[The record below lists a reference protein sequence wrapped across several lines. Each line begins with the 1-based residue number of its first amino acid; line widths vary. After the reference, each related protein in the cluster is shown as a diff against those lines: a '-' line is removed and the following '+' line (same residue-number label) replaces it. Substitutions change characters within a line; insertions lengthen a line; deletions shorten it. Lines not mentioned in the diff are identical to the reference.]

1 MTKQTNNIQG
11 VVKDRKPKRLAFKNK
26 IIAGILA
33 LGLAFGLGA
42 TLTACGPDEPTPPP
56 VTISNVTQLV
66 QEYDEQTD
74 KFLNNEVLEDAV
86 KYSTGTYDEEKLL
99 DATYDLGDGN
109 SKTLN
114 SVKVIF
120 TYKDGDDRLYNV
132 NEMKFDT
139 SIDLGK
145 IANYDQNQTELAQIA
160 DDATISNQYTT
171 TYNVNES
178 VQNDKL
184 AEAIYKNVVKSN
196 ETATHLTLKNNGEI
210 YFALG
215 GSTKVSLCNQY
226 ELVAQTNSSVKSY
239 DLVIKQQDSI
249 EDMIS
254 SLSNPNNYKLRETRD
269 IENIET
275 SVVYKEYEKENVD
288 VPPPVEEIDN
298 IGELLKDHAT
308 ETYAFLNKQTEKA
321 VEKIV
326 GEYNKQ
332 NVKAVRYD
340 IGDNSK
346 EELDN
351 VKVEIVVADPSVE
364 GKETYYR
371 ATVNFVSPVDLNEI
385 AENGEKTVAEVE
397 NANIEDTFEYNAKE
411 MYFRQGIVDA
421 LMEIAGVN
429 ENDGHVM
436 VDFGAD
442 NAGETTFTML
452 VSSEAG
458 VTEYD
463 ITVATGANEAE
474 TIQNI
479 KDAGMM
485 DNEYS
490 VIQFNN
496 AYTEQEYKEQE
507 YTIEN
512 IEEALEYY
520 SEQINANLQPVLNY
534 VVNNFITRNANILSY
549 KIDLGDV
556 VDGKITDIK
565 LGIEYNDT
573 RTNNNAYMI
582 YNVTLPT
589 ELTVNNLL
597 DKSVIENLKLSNDNI
612 TQEYSYIY
620 NPATQGDKDDFIKA
634 VVNKFDPDFNLESE
648 DVKLIYTDNGSTLD
662 DDYGTCRN
670 FKIVAISNEGVRQY
684 SIITPNIQDSELID
698 YISRGA
704 FKLNGKVELDFFDNQ
719 INVEVEN
726 EAEQANYDEYDL

>member
-132 NEMKFDT
+132 NEMKFET

-171 TYNVNES
+171 TYNVIES

-196 ETATHLTLKNNGEI
+196 ETATHLTLKNNGVVSDNLE
-210 YFALG
+210 G
-215 GSTKVSLCNQY
+215 GMVLYNCNKY
-226 ELVAQTNSSVKSY
+226 ELIAQTAKSVKSY
-239 DLVIKQQDSI
+239 EVLVKAQDSI

-479 KDAGMM
+479 KDAGIM

-520 SEQINANLQPVLNY
+520 SDQINANLQPVYEAVLD
-534 VVNNFITRNANILSY
+534 RANAKAENVTDY
-549 KIDLGDV
+549 RWDLGEV
-556 VDGKITDIK
+556 VDGNIQNIK
-565 LGIEYNDT
+565 LAFNQSVGNDSVYT
-573 RTNNNAYMI
+573 IYTVKLPNA
-582 YNVTLPT
+582 VA
-589 ELTVNNLL
+589 VGDLL
-597 DKSVIENLKLSNDNI
+597 KSDTFKDISIPRSNI
-612 TQEYSYIY
+612 TRDYMYGY
-620 NPATQGDKDDFIKA
+620 DLATQGDKDDFIKA

-648 DVKLIYTDNGSTLD
+648 DIKLIYKDNGTQLD
-662 DDYGTCRN
+662 NDYGQGR
-670 FKIVAISNEGVRQY
+670 FLSVVVISNEGVREY
-684 SIITPNIQDSELID
+684 NIITPNIEDSELID
-698 YISRGA
+698 YISRDA
-704 FKLNGKVELDFFDNQ
+704 FKLNGKVELDFSDNQ

>member
-132 NEMKFDT
+132 NEMKFET

-171 TYNVNES
+171 TYNINES

-196 ETATHLTLKNNGEI
+196 ETATHLTLKNNGVVSDNLE
-210 YFALG
+210 G
-215 GSTKVSLCNQY
+215 GMVLYNCNKY
-226 ELVAQTNSSVKSY
+226 ELIAQTAKSVKSY
-239 DLVIKQQDSI
+239 EVLVKAQDSI

-308 ETYAFLNKQTEKA
+308 ETYAFLNEQTEKA

-346 EELDN
+346 AELDN

-520 SEQINANLQPVLNY
+520 SEQINANLQPVYEAVLD
-534 VVNNFITRNANILSY
+534 RANAKAENVTDY
-549 KIDLGDV
+549 RWDLGEV
-556 VDGKITDIK
+556 VDGNIQNIK
-565 LGIEYNDT
+565 LAFNQKLTESQSGYMVYTVKLPNAVAVGDLLKSDTFKNISIPKGNIVNDYTYGYNQ
-573 RTNNNAYMI
+573 
-582 YNVTLPT
+582 
-589 ELTVNNLL
+589 
-597 DKSVIENLKLSNDNI
+597 S
-612 TQEYSYIY
+612 
-620 NPATQGDKDDFIKA
+620 TQGDKDDFIKA

-648 DVKLIYTDNGSTLD
+648 DIKLIYKDNGTQLD
-662 DDYGTCRN
+662 NDYGQGR
-670 FKIVAISNEGVRQY
+670 FLSVVVISNEGVREY
-684 SIITPNIQDSELID
+684 NIITPNIEDSELID
-698 YISRGA
+698 YISRDA
-704 FKLNGKVELDFFDNQ
+704 FKLNGKVELDFSDNQ

>member
-132 NEMKFDT
+132 NEMKFET

-171 TYNVNES
+171 TYNINES

-308 ETYAFLNKQTEKA
+308 ETYAFLEKQTEEA
-321 VEKIV
+321 VKEIV

-346 EELDN
+346 TELNN

-474 TIQNI
+474 TIQNL
-479 KDAGMM
+479 KDAGIM

-520 SEQINANLQPVLNY
+520 SDQINANLQPVYEAVLD
-534 VVNNFITRNANILSY
+534 RANAKAENVTDY
-549 KIDLGDV
+549 RWDLGEV
-556 VDGKITDIK
+556 VDGNIQNIK
-565 LGIEYNDT
+565 LAFNQKLTESQSGYMVYTVKLPNAVAVGDLLKSDTFKNISIPKGNIVNDYTYGYNQ
-573 RTNNNAYMI
+573 
-582 YNVTLPT
+582 
-589 ELTVNNLL
+589 
-597 DKSVIENLKLSNDNI
+597 S
-612 TQEYSYIY
+612 
-620 NPATQGDKDDFIKA
+620 TQGDKDDFIKA

-698 YISRGA
+698 YISRDA

>member
-132 NEMKFDT
+132 NEMKFET

-171 TYNVNES
+171 TYNVIES

-196 ETATHLTLKNNGEI
+196 ETATHLTLKNIELGGYFILNGED
-210 YFALG
+210 
-215 GSTKVSLCNQY
+215 TLCNKY
-226 ELVAQTNSSVKSY
+226 ELIAQTAKSVKSY
-239 DLVIKQQDSI
+239 EVLVKAQDSI

-298 IGELLKDHAT
+298 IGELLKDHAA

-346 EELDN
+346 AELDN

-371 ATVNFVSPVDLNEI
+371 ATVNFASPVDLNEI
-385 AENGEKTVAEVE
+385 AENGEKTVAKVE

-421 LMEIAGVN
+421 LTEIAGVN

-436 VDFGAD
+436 VDFGVD

-479 KDAGMM
+479 KDAGIM

-520 SEQINANLQPVLNY
+520 SDQINANLQPVYEAVLD
-534 VVNNFITRNANILSY
+534 RANAKAENVTDY
-549 KIDLGDV
+549 RWDLGEV
-556 VDGKITDIK
+556 VDGNIQNIK
-565 LGIEYNDT
+565 LAFNQKLTESQSGYMVYTVKLPNAVAVGDLLKSDTFKNISIPKGNIINDYTYGYNQ
-573 RTNNNAYMI
+573 
-582 YNVTLPT
+582 
-589 ELTVNNLL
+589 
-597 DKSVIENLKLSNDNI
+597 S
-612 TQEYSYIY
+612 
-620 NPATQGDKDDFIKA
+620 TQGDKDDFIKA

-648 DVKLIYTDNGSTLD
+648 DVKLIYTDNGVGLD
-662 DDYGTCRN
+662 DDYNECRR
-670 FKIVAISNEGVRQY
+670 FTVITISNEGVREY
-684 SIITPNIQDSELID
+684 YITTPNIQDSELID
-698 YISRGA
+698 YISRDA
-704 FKLNGKVELDFFDNQ
+704 FKLNNKKELDFSNNQ

>member
-132 NEMKFDT
+132 NEMKFET

-171 TYNVNES
+171 TYNVIES

-308 ETYAFLNKQTEKA
+308 ETYAFLNEQTEKA

-346 EELDN
+346 AELDN

-520 SEQINANLQPVLNY
+520 SEQINANLQPVYEAVLD
-534 VVNNFITRNANILSY
+534 RANAKAENVTDY
-549 KIDLGDV
+549 RWDLGEV
-556 VDGKITDIK
+556 VDGNIQNIK
-565 LGIEYNDT
+565 LAFNQKLTESQSGYMVYTVKLPNAVAVGDLLKSDTFKNISIPKGNIVNDYTYGYNQ
-573 RTNNNAYMI
+573 
-582 YNVTLPT
+582 
-589 ELTVNNLL
+589 
-597 DKSVIENLKLSNDNI
+597 S
-612 TQEYSYIY
+612 
-620 NPATQGDKDDFIKA
+620 TQGDKDDFIKA

-648 DVKLIYTDNGSTLD
+648 DIKLIYKDNGTQLD
-662 DDYGTCRN
+662 NDYGQGR
-670 FKIVAISNEGVRQY
+670 FLSVVVISNEGVREY
-684 SIITPNIQDSELID
+684 NIITPNIEDSELID
-698 YISRGA
+698 YISRDA
-704 FKLNGKVELDFFDNQ
+704 FKLNGKVELDFSDNQ

>member
-132 NEMKFDT
+132 NEMKFET

-171 TYNVNES
+171 TYNVIES

-308 ETYAFLNKQTEKA
+308 ETYAFLNEQTEKA
-321 VEKIV
+321 VEEIV

-346 EELDN
+346 TELDN

-364 GKETYYR
+364 GRETYYR
-371 ATVNFVSPVDLNEI
+371 ATVNFASPVDLNEI
-385 AENGEKTVAEVE
+385 AENGENTVAEVE

-436 VDFGAD
+436 VDFGVD

-479 KDAGMM
+479 KDAGIM

-520 SEQINANLQPVLNY
+520 SDQINANLQPVYEAVLD
-534 VVNNFITRNANILSY
+534 RANAKAENVTDY
-549 KIDLGDV
+549 RWDLGEV
-556 VDGKITDIK
+556 VDGNIQNIK
-565 LGIEYNDT
+565 LAFNQKLTESQSGYMVYTVKLPNAVAVGDLLKSDTFKNISIPKGNIVNDYTYGYNQ
-573 RTNNNAYMI
+573 
-582 YNVTLPT
+582 
-589 ELTVNNLL
+589 
-597 DKSVIENLKLSNDNI
+597 S
-612 TQEYSYIY
+612 
-620 NPATQGDKDDFIKA
+620 TQGDKDDFIKA

-698 YISRGA
+698 YISRDA

>member
-132 NEMKFDT
+132 NEMKFET

-171 TYNVNES
+171 TYNVIES

-308 ETYAFLNKQTEKA
+308 ETYAFLNEQTEKA

-346 EELDN
+346 AELDN

-397 NANIEDTFEYNAKE
+397 NANIEDTFDYSAKE

-520 SEQINANLQPVLNY
+520 SEQINANLQPVYEAVLD
-534 VVNNFITRNANILSY
+534 RANAKAENVTDY
-549 KIDLGDV
+549 RWDLGEV
-556 VDGKITDIK
+556 VDGNIQNIK
-565 LGIEYNDT
+565 LAFNQKLTESQSGYMVYTVKLPNAVAVGDLLKSDTFKNISIPKGNIVNDYTYGYNQ
-573 RTNNNAYMI
+573 
-582 YNVTLPT
+582 
-589 ELTVNNLL
+589 
-597 DKSVIENLKLSNDNI
+597 S
-612 TQEYSYIY
+612 
-620 NPATQGDKDDFIKA
+620 TQGDKDDFIKA

-648 DVKLIYTDNGSTLD
+648 DIKLIYKDNGTQLD
-662 DDYGTCRN
+662 NDYGQGR
-670 FKIVAISNEGVRQY
+670 FLSVVVISNEGVREY
-684 SIITPNIQDSELID
+684 NIITPNIEDSELID
-698 YISRGA
+698 YISRDA
-704 FKLNGKVELDFFDNQ
+704 FKLNGKVELDFSDNQ

>member
-74 KFLNNEVLEDAV
+74 KFLNNEVLEDAI

-308 ETYAFLNKQTEKA
+308 ETYAFLEKQTEEA
-321 VEKIV
+321 VKEIV

-346 EELDN
+346 TELDN

-364 GKETYYR
+364 GRETYYR
-371 ATVNFVSPVDLNEI
+371 ATVNFASPVDLNEI
-385 AENGEKTVAEVE
+385 AENGENTVAEVE
-397 NANIEDTFEYNAKE
+397 DANIEDAFEYNAKE

-479 KDAGMM
+479 KDAGIM

-520 SEQINANLQPVLNY
+520 SDQINANLQPVYEAVLD
-534 VVNNFITRNANILSY
+534 RANAKAENVTDY
-549 KIDLGDV
+549 RWDLGEV
-556 VDGKITDIK
+556 VDGNIQNIK
-565 LGIEYNDT
+565 LAFNQKLTESQSGYMVYTVKLPNAVAVGDLLKSDTFKNISIPKGNIVNDYTYGYNQ
-573 RTNNNAYMI
+573 
-582 YNVTLPT
+582 
-589 ELTVNNLL
+589 
-597 DKSVIENLKLSNDNI
+597 S
-612 TQEYSYIY
+612 
-620 NPATQGDKDDFIKA
+620 TQGDKDDFIKA

-698 YISRGA
+698 YISRDA

>member
-74 KFLNNEVLEDAV
+74 KFLNNEVLEDAI

-275 SVVYKEYEKENVD
+275 SVVYKEYEKED

-308 ETYAFLNKQTEKA
+308 ETYAFLNEQTEKA

-346 EELDN
+346 AELDN

-371 ATVNFVSPVDLNEI
+371 ATVNFASPVDLNEI
-385 AENGEKTVAEVE
+385 AENGENTVAEVE
-397 NANIEDTFEYNAKE
+397 DANIEDTFDYSAKE

-436 VDFGAD
+436 VDFGVD

-479 KDAGMM
+479 KDAGIM

-520 SEQINANLQPVLNY
+520 SEQINANLQTIYDAVINKFGRGY
-534 VVNNFITRNANILSY
+534 EVNSY
-549 KIDLGDV
+549 KIDLGEV
-556 VDGKITDIK
+556 VDGKISNIKFGISYTDPR
-565 LGIEYNDT
+565 ND
-573 RTNNNAYMI
+573 NNGYRI

-589 ELTVNNLL
+589 EITV
-597 DKSVIENLKLSNDNI
+597 KSVIENLKLSDDNI
-612 TQEYSYIY
+612 KQEYSYIY

-634 VVNKFDPDFNLESE
+634 VVNKFAPDFNIESE
-648 DVKLIYTDNGSTLD
+648 DVKLIYKDNGTQLD
-662 DDYGTCRN
+662 NDYGQGR
-670 FKIVAISNEGVRQY
+670 FLSVVVISNEGVREY
-684 SIITPNIQDSELID
+684 NIITPNIEDSELID
-698 YISRGA
+698 YISRDA
-704 FKLNGKVELDFFDNQ
+704 FKLNGKVELDFSDNQ

>member
-132 NEMKFDT
+132 NEMKFET

-171 TYNVNES
+171 TYNINES

-196 ETATHLTLKNNGEI
+196 ETATHLTLKNIELGGYFILNGED
-210 YFALG
+210 
-215 GSTKVSLCNQY
+215 TLCNKY
-226 ELVAQTNSSVKSY
+226 ELIAQTAKSVKSY
-239 DLVIKQQDSI
+239 EVLVKAQDSI

-275 SVVYKEYEKENVD
+275 SVVYKEYEKED

-346 EELDN
+346 TELNN

-371 ATVNFVSPVDLNEI
+371 ATVNFASPVDLNEI
-385 AENGEKTVAEVE
+385 AENGEKTVAKVE

-463 ITVATGANEAE
+463 ITVATGTNEAE

-479 KDAGMM
+479 KDAGIM
-485 DNEYS
+485 DNEQS
-490 VIQFNN
+490 VIIFNN

-520 SEQINANLQPVLNY
+520 SEQINANLQTIYDAVINKFGRGY
-534 VVNNFITRNANILSY
+534 EVNSY
-549 KIDLGDV
+549 KIDLGEV
-556 VDGKITDIK
+556 VDGKISNIKFGISYTDPR
-565 LGIEYNDT
+565 ND
-573 RTNNNAYMI
+573 NNGYRI

-589 ELTVNNLL
+589 EITVNNLL
-597 DKSVIENLKLSNDNI
+597 DKSVIENLKLSDDNI
-612 TQEYSYIY
+612 KQEYSYIY

-634 VVNKFDPDFNLESE
+634 VVNKFAPDFNIESE
-648 DVKLIYTDNGSTLD
+648 DVKLIYKDNGTQLD
-662 DDYGTCRN
+662 NDYGQGR
-670 FKIVAISNEGVRQY
+670 FLSVVVISNEGVREY
-684 SIITPNIQDSELID
+684 NIITPNIEDSELID
-698 YISRGA
+698 YISRDA
-704 FKLNGKVELDFFDNQ
+704 FKLNGKVELDFSDNQ
-719 INVEVEN
+719 INVE
-726 EAEQANYDEYDL
+726 ANYDEYDL

>member
-132 NEMKFDT
+132 NEMKFET

-171 TYNVNES
+171 TYNINES

-196 ETATHLTLKNNGEI
+196 ETATHLTLKNNGVVSDNLE
-210 YFALG
+210 G
-215 GSTKVSLCNQY
+215 GMVLYNCNKY
-226 ELVAQTNSSVKSY
+226 ELIAQTAKSVKSY
-239 DLVIKQQDSI
+239 EVLVKAQDSI

-463 ITVATGANEAE
+463 ITVATGTNEAE

-479 KDAGMM
+479 KDAGIM
-485 DNEYS
+485 DNEQS
-490 VIQFNN
+490 VIIFNN

-520 SEQINANLQPVLNY
+520 SEQINANLQTIYDAVINKFGRGY
-534 VVNNFITRNANILSY
+534 EVNSY
-549 KIDLGDV
+549 KIDLGEV
-556 VDGKITDIK
+556 VDGKISNIKFGISYTDPR
-565 LGIEYNDT
+565 ND
-573 RTNNNAYMI
+573 NNGYRI

-589 ELTVNNLL
+589 EITVNNLL
-597 DKSVIENLKLSNDNI
+597 DKSVIENLKLSDDNI
-612 TQEYSYIY
+612 KQEYSYIY

-698 YISRGA
+698 YISRDA

>member
-74 KFLNNEVLEDAV
+74 KFLNNEVLEDAI

-275 SVVYKEYEKENVD
+275 SVVYKEYEKED

-308 ETYAFLNKQTEKA
+308 ETYAFLNEQTEKA

-346 EELDN
+346 AELDN

-520 SEQINANLQPVLNY
+520 SDQINANLQPVYEAVLD
-534 VVNNFITRNANILSY
+534 RANAKAENVTDY
-549 KIDLGDV
+549 RWDLGEV
-556 VDGKITDIK
+556 VDGNIQNIK
-565 LGIEYNDT
+565 LAFNQKLTESQSGYMVYTVKLPNAVAVGDLLKSDTFKNISIPKGNIVNDYTYGYNQ
-573 RTNNNAYMI
+573 
-582 YNVTLPT
+582 
-589 ELTVNNLL
+589 
-597 DKSVIENLKLSNDNI
+597 S
-612 TQEYSYIY
+612 
-620 NPATQGDKDDFIKA
+620 TQGDKDDFIKA

-648 DVKLIYTDNGSTLD
+648 DIKLIYKDNGTQLD
-662 DDYGTCRN
+662 NDYGQGR
-670 FKIVAISNEGVRQY
+670 FLSVVVISNEGVREY
-684 SIITPNIQDSELID
+684 NIITPNIEDSELID
-698 YISRGA
+698 YISRDA
-704 FKLNGKVELDFFDNQ
+704 FKLNGKVELDFSDNQ

>member
-74 KFLNNEVLEDAV
+74 KFLNNEVLEDAI

-171 TYNVNES
+171 TYNINES

-196 ETATHLTLKNNGEI
+196 ETATHLTLKNNGVVSDNLE
-210 YFALG
+210 G
-215 GSTKVSLCNQY
+215 GMVLYNCNKY
-226 ELVAQTNSSVKSY
+226 ELIAQTAKSVKSY
-239 DLVIKQQDSI
+239 EVLVKAQDSI

-308 ETYAFLNKQTEKA
+308 ETYAFLNEQTEKA

-346 EELDN
+346 AELDN

-520 SEQINANLQPVLNY
+520 SEQINANLQPVYEAVLD
-534 VVNNFITRNANILSY
+534 RANAKAENVTDY
-549 KIDLGDV
+549 RWDLGEV
-556 VDGKITDIK
+556 VDGNIQNIK
-565 LGIEYNDT
+565 LAFNQKLTESQSGYMVYTVKLPNAVAVGDLLKSDTFKNISIPKGNIVNDYTYGYNQ
-573 RTNNNAYMI
+573 
-582 YNVTLPT
+582 
-589 ELTVNNLL
+589 
-597 DKSVIENLKLSNDNI
+597 S
-612 TQEYSYIY
+612 
-620 NPATQGDKDDFIKA
+620 TQGDKDDFIKA

-648 DVKLIYTDNGSTLD
+648 DIKLIYKDNGTQLD
-662 DDYGTCRN
+662 NDYGQGR
-670 FKIVAISNEGVRQY
+670 FLSVVVISNEGVREY
-684 SIITPNIQDSELID
+684 NIITPNIEDSELID
-698 YISRGA
+698 YISRDA
-704 FKLNGKVELDFFDNQ
+704 FKLNGKVELDFSDNQ

>member
-74 KFLNNEVLEDAV
+74 KFLNNEVLEDAI

-308 ETYAFLNKQTEKA
+308 ETYAFLNEQTEKA

-346 EELDN
+346 AELDN

-520 SEQINANLQPVLNY
+520 SEQINANLQPVYEAVLD
-534 VVNNFITRNANILSY
+534 RANAKAENVTDY
-549 KIDLGDV
+549 RWDLGEV
-556 VDGKITDIK
+556 VDGNIQNIK
-565 LGIEYNDT
+565 LAFNQKLTESQSGYMVYTVKLPNAVAVGDLLKSDTFKNISIPKGNIVNDYTYGYNQ
-573 RTNNNAYMI
+573 
-582 YNVTLPT
+582 
-589 ELTVNNLL
+589 
-597 DKSVIENLKLSNDNI
+597 S
-612 TQEYSYIY
+612 
-620 NPATQGDKDDFIKA
+620 TQGDKDDFIKA

-698 YISRGA
+698 YISRDA

>member
-74 KFLNNEVLEDAV
+74 KFLNNEVLEDAI

-132 NEMKFDT
+132 NEMKFET

-308 ETYAFLNKQTEKA
+308 ETYAFLEKQTEEA
-321 VEKIV
+321 VKEIV

-346 EELDN
+346 TELDN
-351 VKVEIVVADPSVE
+351 VKVEIVVADPNIE
-364 GKETYYR
+364 GRETYYR
-371 ATVNFVSPVDLNEI
+371 ATVNFASPVDLNEI
-385 AENGEKTVAEVE
+385 AENGENTVAEVAD
-397 NANIEDTFEYNAKE
+397 ANIEDTFDYSAKE

-436 VDFGAD
+436 VDFGVD
-442 NAGETTFTML
+442 NAGKTTFTML

-479 KDAGMM
+479 KDAGIM

-507 YTIEN
+507 FTIEN

-520 SEQINANLQPVLNY
+520 SEQINANLQAVLNY

-597 DKSVIENLKLSNDNI
+597 DKSVIENLKLSSDNI
-612 TQEYSYIY
+612 NQEYSYIY
-620 NPATQGDKDDFIKA
+620 NPATQGDKNDFIKA

-648 DVKLIYTDNGSTLD
+648 DVKLIFNDNGTQLD
-662 DDYGTCRN
+662 NDYGQGR
-670 FKIVAISNEGVRQY
+670 FLSVVVISNEGVREY
-684 SIITPNIQDSELID
+684 NIITPNIQDSELID
-698 YISRGA
+698 YISRDA
-704 FKLNGKVELDFFDNQ
+704 FKLNNKKELDFSDNQ

>member
-385 AENGEKTVAEVE
+385 AENGENTVAEVE
-397 NANIEDTFEYNAKE
+397 DANIEDTFDYNAKE

-452 VSSEAG
+452 VSSDAG

-463 ITVATGANEAE
+463 VTVPTGANEAE

-479 KDAGMM
+479 KDAGIM

-520 SEQINANLQPVLNY
+520 SDQINANLQPVYEAVLD
-534 VVNNFITRNANILSY
+534 RANAKAENVTDY
-549 KIDLGDV
+549 RWDLGEV
-556 VDGKITDIK
+556 VDGNIQNIK
-565 LGIEYNDT
+565 LAFNQSVGNDSVYT
-573 RTNNNAYMI
+573 IYTVKLPNA
-582 YNVTLPT
+582 VA
-589 ELTVNNLL
+589 VGDLL
-597 DKSVIENLKLSNDNI
+597 KSDTFKDISIPRSNI
-612 TQEYSYIY
+612 TRDYMYGY
-620 NPATQGDKDDFIKA
+620 DLATQGDKDDFIKA

-698 YISRGA
+698 YISRDA

>member
-74 KFLNNEVLEDAV
+74 KFLNNEVLEDAI

-132 NEMKFDT
+132 NEMKFET

-171 TYNVNES
+171 TYNVIES

-308 ETYAFLNKQTEKA
+308 ETYAFLNEQTEKA

-346 EELDN
+346 AELDN

-520 SEQINANLQPVLNY
+520 SEQINANLQPVYEAVLD
-534 VVNNFITRNANILSY
+534 RANAKAENVTDY
-549 KIDLGDV
+549 RWDLGEV
-556 VDGKITDIK
+556 VDGNIQNIK
-565 LGIEYNDT
+565 LAFNQKLTESQSGYMVYTVKLPNAVAVGDLLKSDTFKNISIPKGNIVNDYTYGYNQ
-573 RTNNNAYMI
+573 
-582 YNVTLPT
+582 
-589 ELTVNNLL
+589 
-597 DKSVIENLKLSNDNI
+597 S
-612 TQEYSYIY
+612 
-620 NPATQGDKDDFIKA
+620 TQGDKDDFIKA

-648 DVKLIYTDNGSTLD
+648 DIKLIYKDNGTQLD
-662 DDYGTCRN
+662 NDYGQGR
-670 FKIVAISNEGVRQY
+670 FLSVVVISNEGVREY
-684 SIITPNIQDSELID
+684 NIITPNIEDSELID
-698 YISRGA
+698 YISRDA
-704 FKLNGKVELDFFDNQ
+704 FKLNGKVELDFSDNQ

>member
-132 NEMKFDT
+132 NEMKFET

-196 ETATHLTLKNNGEI
+196 ETATHLTLKNIELGGYFILNGED
-210 YFALG
+210 
-215 GSTKVSLCNQY
+215 TLCNKY
-226 ELVAQTNSSVKSY
+226 ELIAQTAKSVKSY
-239 DLVIKQQDSI
+239 EVLVKAQDSI

-308 ETYAFLNKQTEKA
+308 ETYAFLNEQTEKA

-346 EELDN
+346 TELDN

-371 ATVNFVSPVDLNEI
+371 ATVNFASPVDLNEI
-385 AENGEKTVAEVE
+385 ANGIYTEKVE

-479 KDAGMM
+479 KDAGIM

-520 SEQINANLQPVLNY
+520 SDQINANLQPVYEAVLD
-534 VVNNFITRNANILSY
+534 RANAKAENVTDY
-549 KIDLGDV
+549 RWDLGEV
-556 VDGKITDIK
+556 VDGNIQNIK
-565 LGIEYNDT
+565 LAFNQKLTESQSGYMVYTVKLPNAVAVGDLLKSDTFKNISIPKGNIVNDYTYGYNQ
-573 RTNNNAYMI
+573 
-582 YNVTLPT
+582 
-589 ELTVNNLL
+589 
-597 DKSVIENLKLSNDNI
+597 S
-612 TQEYSYIY
+612 
-620 NPATQGDKDDFIKA
+620 TQGDKDDFIKA

-648 DVKLIYTDNGSTLD
+648 DVKLIYTDNGVGLD
-662 DDYGTCRN
+662 DDYNECRR
-670 FKIVAISNEGVRQY
+670 FTVITISNEGVREY
-684 SIITPNIQDSELID
+684 YITTPNIQDSELID
-698 YISRGA
+698 YISRDA
-704 FKLNGKVELDFFDNQ
+704 FKLNNKKELDFSDNQ

>member
-74 KFLNNEVLEDAV
+74 KFLNNEVLEDAI

-275 SVVYKEYEKENVD
+275 SVVYKEYEKED

-308 ETYAFLNKQTEKA
+308 ETYAFLNEQTEKA

-479 KDAGMM
+479 KDAGIM

-520 SEQINANLQPVLNY
+520 SEQINANLQPVYEAVLD
-534 VVNNFITRNANILSY
+534 RANAKAENVTDY
-549 KIDLGDV
+549 RWDLGEV
-556 VDGKITDIK
+556 VDGNIQNIK
-565 LGIEYNDT
+565 LAFNQKLTESQSGYMVYTVKLPNAVAVGDLLKSDTFKNISIPKGNIVNDYTYGYNQ
-573 RTNNNAYMI
+573 
-582 YNVTLPT
+582 
-589 ELTVNNLL
+589 
-597 DKSVIENLKLSNDNI
+597 S
-612 TQEYSYIY
+612 
-620 NPATQGDKDDFIKA
+620 TQGDKDDFIKA

-648 DVKLIYTDNGSTLD
+648 DIKLIYKDNGTQLD
-662 DDYGTCRN
+662 NDYGQGR
-670 FKIVAISNEGVRQY
+670 FLSVVVISNEGVREY
-684 SIITPNIQDSELID
+684 NIITPNIEDSELID
-698 YISRGA
+698 YISRDA
-704 FKLNGKVELDFFDNQ
+704 FKLNGKVELDFSDNQ